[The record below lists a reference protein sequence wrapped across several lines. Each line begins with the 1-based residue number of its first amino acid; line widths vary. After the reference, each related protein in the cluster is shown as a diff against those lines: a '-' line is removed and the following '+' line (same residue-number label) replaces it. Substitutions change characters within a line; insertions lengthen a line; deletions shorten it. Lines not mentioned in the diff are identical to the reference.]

1 MCNLNSKTME
11 KFNQNKIDQLFNE
24 ESKTNEEKTTF
35 PAFENVWSKIEQK
48 LEEKPDKKR
57 IIPIW
62 FPYGIAASL
71 VIGLGVFYFYNHKE
85 DPLPN
90 SQGTIVQNNN
100 QTENNSGDFDI
111 QKIDSTFKRNLED
124 EIAVKDPEQKISVN
138 IGEAPI
144 NGVQIT
150 SINGVSDISAS
161 NIPPPPPNFKAAA
174 SEVKRNDDIEGVVVT
189 AYGIKREKKEIAYST
204 TTISSEKI
212 SSSKNSSVFQALQGR
227 VAGVDIAS
235 ANYDGNSD
243 LEKNIKIRGAKSIDK
258 NQPLVIVDG
267 VPFSGEV
274 LGKLDANK
282 IESVKILKD
291 ASATALY
298 GSKAA
303 NGVIIID
310 SKNLTKREKRKLE
323 KSLKKTELYKQIKAE
338 QNNEEYDA
346 FVENQFELV
355 KSQPLSTFSIDVDKA
370 SYTNVRRMITNN
382 EKVDKNAVRI
392 EEMINY
398 FKYTY
403 PQPNGNQ
410 PFSIN
415 TEYNVAPWNPN
426 HKLLKIGLQ
435 GKEIPQNLLPPSNFV
450 FLIDVSG
457 SMSDYN
463 KLPLLKS
470 SFKVLLESLR
480 PQDKVSIVVYA
491 GSAGMVLAPTNGN
504 EKEKIIEALDNLS
517 AGGSTAGGAGIELAY
532 KLAQENF
539 IKEGNNR
546 VILATDGDF
555 NVGVSST
562 ANLETLIEEKR
573 KSGVYLTCL
582 GFGMGNYKDNRLE
595 TLADKGN
602 GNYAY
607 IDTQEEADKF
617 LGKEFAGNMFT
628 IAKDVKIQ
636 IEFNPTLVK
645 SYRLIGYENRKL
657 RNEDFKNDKIDAG
670 ELGSGHTVTALY
682 EIIPVGV
689 DSVFLIENDQLK
701 YSETQPN
708 TNKNFG
714 NEIATIKFRYKKP
727 DEDQSK
733 EIQQVV
739 KNSSNKLGAAST
751 DFRFASS
758 VAWFGLVLRNSQLI
772 PEPENLDEIIRLAKQ
787 GKGTDKE
794 GYRTEFIGLVERY
807 QNVNK

>member
-1 MCNLNSKTME
+1 ME
-11 KFNQNKIDQLFNE
+11 KFNQDKIDQLFNE
-24 ESKTNEEKTTF
+24 ESKSVEEHTTF
-35 PAFENVWSKIEQK
+35 PGFEKVWSKVEQK
-48 LEEKPDKKR
+48 LDEKSNKKR

-71 VIGLGVFYFYNHKE
+71 AISLGVLYFYNRGGE
-85 DPLPN
+85 TISN
-90 SQGTIVQNNN
+90 SQGTIVQNTNK
-100 QTENNSGDFDI
+100 TKNSSDDFNV
-111 QKIDSTFKRNLED
+111 QNIDSTIKRNIED
-124 EIAVKDPEQKISVN
+124 QITLKDSEQNVAAN

-144 NGVQIT
+144 NDFQIAA
-150 SINGVSDISAS
+150 INEVSDISAPQ
-161 NIPPPPPNFKAAA
+161 IPPPPPPNFKSEA

-189 AYGIKREKKEIAYST
+189 GLGIRREKKSVAYST
-204 TTISSEKI
+204 TTISSDEL
-212 SSSKNSSVFQALQGR
+212 SNSKNSSVFQMLQGK
-227 VAGVDIAS
+227 AEGVDIAS
-235 ANYDGNSD
+235 AVYSGDSD
-243 LEKNIKIRGAKSIDK
+243 LEKNLKIRGFKSNDK

-267 VPFSGEV
+267 VAFNGDV
-274 LGKLDANK
+274 LGKLDASK
-282 IESVKILKD
+282 IESVKVLKD

-298 GSKAA
+298 GSKAV

-310 SKNLTKREKRKLE
+310 SKNLSKREKRKLE
-323 KSLKKTELYKQIKAE
+323 KSLKKTELYKQIVAE

-346 FVENQFELV
+346 FEENQFELV

-370 SYTNVRRMITNN
+370 SYTNVRRMITNS

-403 PQPNGNQ
+403 PQPTGDK

-415 TEYNVAPWNPN
+415 TEYNVSPWNPK

-457 SMSDYN
+457 SMSDAN

-504 EKEKIIEALDNLS
+504 EKEKIMEALDNLS

-539 IKEGNNR
+539 LKEGNNR

-617 LGKEFAGNMFT
+617 LGKEFAGSMFT

-636 IEFNPTLVK
+636 IEFNPSLVK

-689 DSVFLIENDQLK
+689 DSDFLYENDELK
-701 YSETQPN
+701 YSKTQPSSA
-708 TNKNFG
+708 TNFG

-727 DEDQSK
+727 GEDQSK

-739 KNSSNKLGAAST
+739 KNSNNKLGGSST

-758 VAWFGLVLRNSQLI
+758 VAWFGLILRESQLI
-772 PEPENLDEIIRLAKQ
+772 PAEQDLDEIIRLAKQ

-794 GYRTEFIGLVERY
+794 GYRTEFIELVEQY
-807 QNVNK
+807 KAE